1 MAVPVL
7 DNRSYQD
14 LLDDALAR
22 IPVHNPEWTNFN
34 RSDPGV
40 TLIELFAF
48 LTESVIYRANQIPER
63 NRLKFLSLLGVPRA
77 GASSARGVITVANTR
92 GAPEPVPLAPGFE
105 VRAGSVPFAA
115 ERGLDVLPVEGVAM
129 FKSKVLDPPQNI
141 IDYHKQLYATY
152 QDPTQT
158 TGSSLGELTLYDTA
172 MLDPLSPDGVT
183 VGDTADGSLWI
194 ALLLRKGQDPPS
206 DAARAAARTALAGA
220 TLSVGFV
227 PIVQDTS
234 RTLAPVGT
242 TSPPSSDQLSFQVP
256 LVPPGGLLPTDG
268 SPRVPQYRTLDTHPL
283 ADVLNEPGVV
293 EATLPPEGGLGLW
306 TNLEPLESG
315 AGDFPPSLDDTDLET
330 RLVTWLRIKA
340 AAGVQA
346 SFQWAGINATTV
358 SQRVHVAGEVPGT
371 GTGEPDQTVA
381 LAHGSVVPESVA
393 LTVGDPPEPWALIDD
408 LLAAGPEVPVPD
420 LRLPP
425 GVAQPPPAPSKVFAL
440 DAADGVLQF
449 GDGARGARPP
459 AGAVLRVSYD
469 YGLGAAGNLG
479 PGALTSAPALPAGM
493 TVTNPVRT
501 WGGAEAE
508 SVEEAEKQTAG
519 YLKHRDRLVTVEDFE
534 TNVWRTPG
542 TDLGRVDVLAAY
554 SPMLPSNAPGDAP
567 GAVTLMVLPRQDP
580 VHPDA
585 PEPDRPFID
594 AICAF
599 IDPRRLVTTEVCV
612 CGPNYRQVWVSVGID
627 VVAGRAASDVTE
639 ALRQELL
646 RFLAPVD
653 PTLPPWF
660 ETSPPGVDAPYVHPE
675 RGWPLRK
682 PIVALELVAVAS
694 RVDGVDYVR
703 SLNLAEGSSAP
714 VDRIDL
720 AGLDLP
726 RVLGVSVVAGDA
738 LDLDQVRGVGPPPDA
753 PPVFPV
759 PLVPETC

>member
-1 MAVPVL
+1 MAVPVI

-40 TLIELFAF
+40 TLLELFAF

-63 NRLKFLSLLGVPRA
+63 NRLRFLSLLGVPRA
-77 GASSARGVITVANTR
+77 GAASARGLITVANAR
-92 GAPEPVPLAPGFE
+92 GPQEPAPLAGGFE
-105 VRAGSVPFAA
+105 VLAGNVPFGA
-115 ERGLDVLPVEGVAM
+115 ERALDVLPIEGAAM
-129 FKSKVLDPPQNI
+129 FKRVIKDPPQNV
-141 IDYHKQLYATY
+141 IDYHKQLYAAINQPVPALKDLALY
-152 QDPTQT
+152 ET
-158 TGSSLGELTLYDTA
+158 TV
-172 MLDPLSPDGVT
+172 LDPVNPDGVS

-194 ALLLRKGQDPPS
+194 ALLLRKGDPKSP
-206 DAARAAARTALAGA
+206 AALAGVRTALAGA

-227 PIVQDTS
+227 PIVTDTS

-242 TSPPSSDQLSFQVP
+242 SGPPSSDQLSFQVP
-256 LVPPGGLLPTDG
+256 LVPPGGILPSDRTQ
-268 SPRVPQYRTLDTHPL
+268 RLPQYRTLDTHPL
-283 ADVLNEPGVV
+283 ADVLTEPGVV
-293 EATLPPEGGLGLW
+293 EVTLPPEGGLDLW
-306 TNLEPLESG
+306 SNLEPLESG
-315 AGDFPPSLDDTDLET
+315 TGEFPPAVDDTDLGS
-330 RLVTWLRIKA
+330 RLISWLRIKA

-346 SFQWAGINATTV
+346 KFQWAALNATTV
-358 SQRVHVAGEVPGT
+358 SQRVHVAGEVAGT

-381 LAHGSVVPESVA
+381 LAHTSVIPESVV
-393 LTVGDPPEPWALIDD
+393 LTVGDSPAPWKLIDD

-420 LRLPP
+420 LRLAP
-425 GVAQPPPAPSKVFAL
+425 GVAQPPSPPSAVFAL
-440 DAADGVLQF
+440 DAANGLVEF
-449 GDGARGARPP
+449 GDGERGARPP
-459 AGAVLRVSYD
+459 ASSALRVSYD
-469 YGLGAAGNLG
+469 YGVGAAGNVG
-479 PGALTSAPALPAGM
+479 PDALTSAPSLPAGM

-508 SVEEAEKQTAG
+508 AVEEAEKQEAR
-519 YLKHRDRLVTVEDFE
+519 YLQHRDRLVTVEDFE

-542 TDLGRVDVLAAY
+542 IDLGRVDVLAAY
-554 SPMLPSNAPGDAP
+554 SPTLSSNAPGDAP

-585 PEPDRPFID
+585 PEPDRPFVD
-594 AICAF
+594 AICNF

-627 VVAGRAASDVTE
+627 VLPGRATSDVAE
-639 ALRQELL
+639 AVRAELS

-653 PTLPPWF
+653 PTQPPWY
-660 ETSPPGVDAPYVHPE
+660 EEPPSGVDAVYVHAE

-682 PIVALELVAVAS
+682 PVVALELVAVAS

-720 AGLDLP
+720 VGLDLP
-726 RVLGVSVVAGDA
+726 RVLGVSVVPGDA
-738 LDLDQVRGVGPPPDA
+738 LDLNQVRGLNAEPPA
-753 PPVFPV
+753 GKTAMPV